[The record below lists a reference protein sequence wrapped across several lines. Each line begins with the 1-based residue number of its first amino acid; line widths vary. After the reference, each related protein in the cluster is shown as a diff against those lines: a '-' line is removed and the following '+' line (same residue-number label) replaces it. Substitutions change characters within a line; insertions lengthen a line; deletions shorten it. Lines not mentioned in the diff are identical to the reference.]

1 MDANTCAALEVSKL
15 TIRFGGV
22 VAIDDL
28 NLDVKARTVHA
39 IIGPNGAG
47 KTTLLNG
54 ISGLVRPLSGS
65 VKIRGVEVL
74 GRPPTARIALGL
86 GRTFQNPTLV
96 DGLTALE
103 NVQLGLYSKSKT
115 SWVEDILRARRARS
129 AERAG
134 VGRALA
140 ALAGL
145 GVDVDPRSSVAALSL
160 GTRKL
165 IDIARAL
172 VTDPDVLLMD
182 EPTSG
187 LDRAEVK
194 RVERVLAN
202 LRGERTIIVIAHH
215 LDFVMNVANVVT
227 VLNFGVRI
235 AEGSPEQ
242 VRADPRVIETYI
254 GASHDG
260 S

>member
-1 MDANTCAALEVSKL
+1 MEANTTTALEVSKL

-22 VAIDDL
+22 IAINDL
-28 NLDVKARTVHA
+28 DLDVKARTVHA

-65 VKIRGVEVL
+65 VRIRGVEVL
-74 GRPPTARIALGL
+74 GRPATARIALGL
-86 GRTFQNPTLV
+86 GRTFQHPTLV
-96 DGLTALE
+96 NGLTALE
-103 NVQLGLYSKSKT
+103 NVQLGLYSKSKST
-115 SWVEDILRARRARS
+115 WIEDIVRDRRARS
-129 AERAG
+129 AEKAD

-145 GVDVDPRSSVAALSL
+145 GVDVDPGSSVAALSL

-172 VTDPDVLLMD
+172 VADPDVLLMD

-194 RVERVLAN
+194 RVEGVLKN
-202 LRGERTIIVIAHH
+202 QRGNRTIIVIAHH
-215 LDFVMNVANVVT
+215 LDFVMNVADVVT
-227 VLNFGVRI
+227 VLNFGARI

-242 VRADPRVIETYI
+242 VKADPRVIETYI
-254 GASHDG
+254 GARS
-260 S
+260 

>member
-1 MDANTCAALEVSKL
+1 MEASTTAALEVSKL

-28 NLDVKARTVHA
+28 SLDVKARTVHA

-54 ISGLVRPLSGS
+54 ISGLVQPLSGS
-65 VKIRGVEVL
+65 VRIQGVEVL
-74 GRPPTARIALGL
+74 GKPTTARIALGL

-96 DGLTALE
+96 SGLTALE
-103 NVQLGLYSKSKT
+103 NVQLGLYSKSKAT
-115 SWVEDILRARRARS
+115 WLEDILRMRRARS
-129 AERAG
+129 TEKASIAH
-134 VGRALA
+134 AQA
-140 ALAGL
+140 ALIGL
-145 GVDVDPRSSVAALSL
+145 GVDIDPRSSVTALPL

-165 IDIARAL
+165 IDIARSL
-172 VTDPDVLLMD
+172 VSDPDVLLMD

-194 RVERVLAN
+194 RVENVLQN
-202 LRGERTIIVIAHH
+202 QRGDRTIIVIAHH
-215 LDFVMNVANVVT
+215 LDFVMNVADVVT
-227 VLNFGVRI
+227 VLNFGARI

-242 VRADPRVIETYI
+242 VKADPRVIETYI
-254 GASHDG
+254 GARS
-260 S
+260 